1 MSLIQQVKEIN
12 AEISEFNKSQQEALA
27 YARVAKENLENDLKN
42 LKDTYGIELP
52 SIDSP
57 DFEEKLKD
65 IYTRIKEDLEQQ
77 VELSKKV
84 LDLADE
90 GEFGKARELL
100 GISNN
105 LESETDTVEVEN
117 TTELDESESQTT
129 EEEVVEVAEVAKAK
143 HGKGV
148 HHVIEDDALDELDDD
163 ALAEALEPTKPSEEQ
178 VEPTFAR
185 RRNRF
190 VGDEPEE
197 PKHHEEPTLSGVSN
211 LDEDFSIP
219 TRRSRSS
226 FTTEG
231 TKETSVTLDDI
242 TKAVKSE
249 PKEEAVS
256 DAPIVRKRKR
266 QMDPDWF
273 K

>member
-105 LESETDTVEVEN
+105 LESETGTVEVEN
-117 TTELDESESQTT
+117 TVKLGESEIQTT
-129 EEEVVEVAEVAKAK
+129 EEEVTEVPEAK

-163 ALAEALEPTKPSEEQ
+163 ALAEALEPTKPSEDP

-197 PKHHEEPTLSGVSN
+197 TKVQEETPTTGVSD
-211 LDEDFSIP
+211 LDEDFAIP
-219 TRRSRSS
+219 TRRRRSI
-226 FTTEG
+226 FTSAPTEEKG
-231 TKETSVTLDDI
+231 TSVTLDDI
-242 TKAVKSE
+242 TKAVKPE
-249 PKEEAVS
+249 PKEESVA

>member
-117 TTELDESESQTT
+117 AAKLDESESQTT
-129 EEEVVEVAEVAKAK
+129 EEEVTEVK

-163 ALAEALEPTKPSEEQ
+163 ALADALEPTKPSEEP

-197 PKHHEEPTLSGVSN
+197 PKVQEESPTTGVSD
-211 LDEDFSIP
+211 LDEDFAIP
-219 TRRSRSS
+219 TRRRRSS
-226 FTTEG
+226 FTNEPAKDEG
-231 TKETSVTLDDI
+231 NSVTLDDI
-242 TKAVKSE
+242 TKAVKPE
-249 PKEEAVS
+249 PKEDVA

>member
-27 YARVAKENLENDLKN
+27 YARVAKGNLENDLKN

-105 LESETDTVEVEN
+105 LESETNTVEVEN
-117 TTELDESESQTT
+117 TAKLGGSEIQTM
-129 EEEVVEVAEVAKAK
+129 EEEVVEVK

-178 VEPTFAR
+178 VEPTFAH

-197 PKHHEEPTLSGVSN
+197 TKVQEEPATTGVSD
-211 LDEDFSIP
+211 LDEDFAIP
-219 TRRSRSS
+219 TRRRRSS
-226 FTTEG
+226 FTSAPTEEKG
-231 TKETSVTLDDI
+231 TSVTLDDI
-242 TKAVKSE
+242 TKAVKPE
-249 PKEEAVS
+249 PKIESVA

>member
-27 YARVAKENLENDLKN
+27 YARVAKENLEKDLKN

-105 LESETDTVEVEN
+105 LEIETDTVEVEN
-117 TTELDESESQTT
+117 TTNSGELESQTT
-129 EEEVVEVAEVAKAK
+129 EEEVAEVK

-163 ALAEALEPTKPSEEQ
+163 ALAEALEPTKVPEES

-190 VGDEPEE
+190 VGGEPEE
-197 PKHHEEPTLSGVSN
+197 PKVQEESFPTGVSA

-219 TRRSRSS
+219 TRRRRSS
-226 FTTEG
+226 FTSAPTEDKG
-231 TKETSVTLDDI
+231 TSVTLDDI
-242 TKAVKSE
+242 TKAVKPE
-249 PKEEAVS
+249 PKEEDVS